1 MNNSKT
7 IFLDNNLNY
16 DIEQCKDLKNNKSKL
31 DKSYNSNNNNNNLNT
46 LIEAKEY
53 IGCIGNKCS
62 LLKEEKI
69 NNELINKKMFNFNN
83 SNFNNSNFNNSN
95 FNNSNFS
102 KNNNII
108 SNIIEFIY
116 LVIVVF
122 LLMNC
127 FLYKNIHNL
136 IHILIIS
143 IVFIFYKIYINF

>member
-16 DIEQCKDLKNNKSKL
+16 DIEKCKDLKNNKSKL
-31 DKSYNSNNNNNNLNT
+31 DKSYNSNNNSNNLNT

-69 NNELINKKMFNFNN
+69 NNELINKKMLNFNN

-95 FNNSNFS
+95 FN

-108 SNIIEFIY
+108 SNIVEFIY

-122 LLMNC
+122 LLINC

>member
-31 DKSYNSNNNNNNLNT
+31 DKSYNSNNNSNNLNT

-69 NNELINKKMFNFNN
+69 NNELINKKMLNFNN

-95 FNNSNFS
+95 FN

-108 SNIIEFIY
+108 SNIVEFIY

-122 LLMNC
+122 LLINC

>member
-31 DKSYNSNNNNNNLNT
+31 DKSYNSNNNSNNLNT

-83 SNFNNSNFNNSN
+83 SNFNNSNFN
-95 FNNSNFS
+95 

-116 LVIVVF
+116 LVMVVF

>member
-31 DKSYNSNNNNNNLNT
+31 DKSYNSNNNSNNLNT

-69 NNELINKKMFNFNN
+69 NNELINKKMLNFNN
-83 SNFNNSNFNNSN
+83 SNFNNSNFNNSK
-95 FNNSNFS
+95 FN

>member
-31 DKSYNSNNNNNNLNT
+31 DKSYNSNNNSNNLNT

-83 SNFNNSNFNNSN
+83 SNFNNSNFN
-95 FNNSNFS
+95 